1 LAIRA
6 KIIVKKY
13 LFDPDTNIADVNF
26 FNLIDSKTLI
36 ESRDLSDYLINKSPT
51 QFDKPDVI
59 TGDTNETI
67 MKCGEVDLVFEEA
80 TKDFFDI
87 ESIDPNKKRTI
98 WYVWIFDENN
108 VQTFFGTITGDDI
121 RFAQFAGNDSH
132 EVSAKVFSLSQ
143 NFLEY
148 LQKKTCQDNITF
160 DRIAPIG
167 GGYKYTTLANF
178 FKQLLFSNNSE
189 FEVIDSTR
197 LIWYVNY
204 KPHFFR
210 AGNEFWYLKHGYYK
224 AVQDHMSYYD
234 LFFKACNV
242 LGWDPIIYNDYLTGK
257 TILEIRDK
265 VPLVDTIHSVTLED
279 EGVNIVNLQEYE
291 KSGIEYIVIQDG
303 YIKTGNAFK
312 SQGNPIKIISD
323 NISVSNKGDFFG
335 GVIDRGSDYQLLPH
349 PIGVKYIYK
358 NAVTNNNDYLDWGE
372 ISYTSLENW
381 VDSRINDRKM
391 LRNSGILFIDGGENS
406 LGTVCDMATKAIYE
420 ANDIGDSF
428 ADVLFRGCIGSM
440 FFTLNSFGA
449 MQYNFDG
456 YSQTSIF
463 YNNHKSILSGKNR
476 DIIEIEIDLLLSGYY
491 KGVPNKIYFNST
503 NPYYNN
509 SFWKILSCKLDE
521 SEYSSTLKI
530 SRSI

>member
-1 LAIRA
+1 LEIRA

-26 FNLIDSKTLI
+26 FNLIDGKTLI

-51 QFDKPDVI
+51 QFDKPDII
-59 TGDTNETI
+59 TGYTNETI

-132 EVSAKVFSLSQ
+132 EVSAKAFSLSQ

-148 LQKKTCQDNITF
+148 LQKQTCQDNITF

-167 GGYKYTTLANF
+167 GNYKYTTLTNF
-178 FKQLLFSNNSE
+178 FKQLLFNNNSE

-197 LIWYVNY
+197 LIWYVNH

-224 AVQDHMSYYD
+224 AAQDSMSYYD
-234 LFFKACNV
+234 LFFKACAV

-265 VPLVDTIHSVTLED
+265 VPLVNSIHSVTLED

-303 YIKTGNAFK
+303 YIKTGNLYA

-323 NISVSNKGDFFG
+323 NITVSNKGNFFG
-335 GVIDRGSDYQLLPH
+335 SVVDKGNWYELH
-349 PIGVKYIYK
+349 PQPPGVKYIYK
-358 NAVTNNNDYLDWGE
+358 NAVTNDNDYLDWGE
-372 ISYTSLENW
+372 ISYLNQTHW
-381 VDSRINDRKM
+381 HDRNNERKN
-391 LRNSGILFIDGGENS
+391 LRSKNILFIDGGENS

-420 ANDIGDSF
+420 ANDIGDSDS
-428 ADVLFRGCIGSM
+428 DVLFRGCIGSM

-476 DIIEIEIDLLLSGYY
+476 DIVEIEIDSLLSGYY
-491 KGVPNKIYFNST
+491 KGVPNQIYINSS

-521 SEYSSTLKI
+521 SEYSTTLKI